1 MDFTPNRNAP
11 ASARTTQAAANSAAP
26 GKKDDP
32 TWKASPSWLRGVWV
46 VLLVAAAILLAALIA
61 LMLLDRAKL
70 EGGLVDNDKHQAVF
84 LDNGQVYFGKVHSLN
99 ERYMDLQGIFYL
111 MVDEPIQPEQQ
122 DSQQQGNIT
131 LQKLG
136 CELHGP
142 VDQMIIN
149 RESISF
155 WENLREDGQV
165 SQAIAEWLKQN
176 PEGLNCEEQAN
187 NNNNGGD
194 NSEQE
199 DQNRDENNN

>member
-1 MDFTPNRNAP
+1 
-11 ASARTTQAAANSAAP
+11 
-26 GKKDDP
+26 
-32 TWKASPSWLRGVWV
+32 
-46 VLLVAAAILLAALIA
+46 
-61 LMLLDRAKL
+61 
-70 EGGLVDNDKHQAVF
+70 
-84 LDNGQVYFGKVHSLN
+84 
-99 ERYMDLQGIFYL
+99 MDLQGIFYL
-111 MVDEPIQPEQQ
+111 MVDEPIQPEQP
-122 DSQQQGNIT
+122 DAQQQGNIT

-165 SQAIAEWLKQN
+165 SQAIAEWLRQN

-187 NNNNGGD
+187 NNDGGS
-194 NSEQE
+194 SEQE